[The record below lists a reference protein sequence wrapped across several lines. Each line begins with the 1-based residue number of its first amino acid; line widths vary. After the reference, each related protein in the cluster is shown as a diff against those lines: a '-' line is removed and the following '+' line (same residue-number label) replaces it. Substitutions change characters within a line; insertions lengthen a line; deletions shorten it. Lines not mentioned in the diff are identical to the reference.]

1 MQKSSIDDAVVG
13 DVSDRGLQFS
23 DNDHAIGNSVESCKD
38 GSKSQNCPERSGMMQ
53 LEVPEI
59 GKNDYNVCKLFY
71 DTSTGDDASTG
82 GIKRMTEAI
91 LVEILERLEISH
103 NGSPETADPM
113 FYVDK
118 NDKVCDLLEIVFC
131 YKENTFHVTKDIYVS
146 IKVCWSRRSSY
157 LARKV
162 L

>member
-1 MQKSSIDDAVVG
+1 MTL
-13 DVSDRGLQFS
+13 GLQFS

-103 NGSPETADPM
+103 KLITLMLTVVLLRQLIRCFMWTRMIRQTEIWNSRENFVDAEGSSHCNQEH
-113 FYVDK
+113 
-118 NDKVCDLLEIVFC
+118 LIVTR
-131 YKENTFHVTKDIYVS
+131 EATD
-146 IKVCWSRRSSY
+146 
-157 LARKV
+157 
-162 L
+162 

>member
-103 NGSPETADPM
+103 KLITLM
-113 FYVDK
+113 LTVVLLRQLIRCFMWTRMIRYVT
-118 NDKVCDLLEIVFC
+118 CLRLYF
-131 YKENTFHVTKDIYVS
+131 VTRRTLFM
-146 IKVCWSRRSSY
+146 SRRTY
-157 LARKV
+157 MCR
-162 L
+162 